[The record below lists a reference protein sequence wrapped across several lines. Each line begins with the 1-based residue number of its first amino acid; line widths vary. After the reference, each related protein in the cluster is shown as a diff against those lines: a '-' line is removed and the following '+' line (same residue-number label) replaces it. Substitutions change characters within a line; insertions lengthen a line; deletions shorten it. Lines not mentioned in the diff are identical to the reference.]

1 MGAAESAACRPLC
14 SATSLLQLSSFSE
27 IRDAPGEERRWA
39 RQNLAKAAA
48 RSSAA
53 GRPAGRE
60 RWRPALP
67 GTEPGMAARLF
78 LRRGSHGGGGLGC
91 ILVGFCSRVPRLI
104 GLLLFGL
111 RGESEPIWL
120 LALKMRF
127 FLLSTD
133 AWERTRQLLFLSVFL
148 FLKNGSHQ
156 SRGTSFRAPG
166 RRIIR
171 SFGLGPFGP

>member
-1 MGAAESAACRPLC
+1 MAAPLFGLLL
-14 SATSLLQLSSFSE
+14 LLQLSP
-27 IRDAPGEERRWA
+27 RYAMPRRGAPLGTAESCKSGRT
-39 RQNLAKAAA
+39 LPGGGP
-48 RSSAA
+48 A
-53 GRPAGRE
+53 GRPAGKDGGR
-60 RWRPALP
+60 LYP
-67 GTEPGMAARLF
+67 GRGRGMAARLF

-111 RGESEPIWL
+111 RGESELIWR